1 MSSGPVVRLPHQPAL
16 DGLRAVSVLVV
27 IAYHL
32 GWGWF
37 GGGYLGVEVF
47 FVVSGFLITALLLD
61 ERDMT
66 GTISLRQFW
75 IRRARRLLPAL
86 ATMLVVVA
94 AYAAWQVP
102 DALARLRSDLVA
114 SVFYVSNW
122 WQIWTGQGYF
132 DQLGRPPLL
141 RHLWS
146 LAVEEQWYL
155 VFPVA
160 FGALAA
166 RVGARVGRAGAVLGG
181 LAVASAV
188 WFVVLADPTGDATRA
203 YVGTDTRASGLLAGS
218 ALACVWRP
226 WRHPA
231 AGRRALPLLDAAGF
245 GALALLAIAVVGFDT
260 YGFFLP
266 TESLGPVLYRGGMA
280 AVSLVSLVA
289 IAAAVHPGA
298 RRFRT
303 VLATSALQWVGRRS
317 YGLYLWHWPVIV
329 VFTEADTGMSGWQ
342 LLAFRVAVTVLATE
356 LTYAYVE
363 TPIRERRWA
372 RRPALAAGLA
382 VALVVPFAGYRLAG
396 AEEVDLATGPVP
408 AGGASEVTPA
418 STAGAS
424 TAGTVPEAA
433 SGGAV
438 SAGPP
443 GTAVS
448 TPGRRTVAVV
458 GDSQA
463 MTLVRNAPGT
473 ATAAFGLVDGSIEGC
488 GLFPG
493 GSMRSSAGFR
503 RFFDPCKDAPQR
515 WARSVASAKAD
526 AALVLIGAWDVFD
539 LDRNGTVLRFGTPEH
554 DAVLLGTLRAGIEA
568 VSAAGATTVLLEVP
582 CYRPIA
588 VGGLPLLPERG
599 EDARVRHLND
609 VLRRVAAEEPQRARF
624 VAGPAEWCADE
635 QVARGLSYRWDG
647 VHYLAPG
654 AQLVFGAITPALQG
668 VPMRA

>member
-1 MSSGPVVRLPHQPAL
+1 MSTGPVARLPHQPAL

-27 IAYHL
+27 VAYHL

-61 ERDMT
+61 ERDAT

-86 ATMLVVVA
+86 GTMLVVVA

-160 FGALAA
+160 FGVLAA
-166 RVGARVGRAGAVLGG
+166 RVGPRVGRAGAVLAG
-181 LAVASAV
+181 LAVASAA
-188 WFVVLADPTGDATRA
+188 WFVIAADPTGDATRA
-203 YVGTDTRASGLLAGS
+203 YVGTDTRASGLLAGA

-231 AGRRALPLLDAAGF
+231 AERRALPLLDAAGF
-245 GALALLAIAVVGFDT
+245 VALGLLGIAVVGFDT

-303 VLATSALQWVGRRS
+303 VLSTPVLQWVGRRS

-329 VFTEADTGMSGWQ
+329 VCTQVDTGMSGWQ

-382 VALVVPFAGYRLAG
+382 MALVVPFVGSRLAG

-408 AGGASEVTPA
+408 GAAAPVTSSVTSPVTSPGRSPATSAAGSPA
-418 STAGAS
+418 
-424 TAGTVPEAA
+424 
-433 SGGAV
+433 
-438 SAGPP
+438 
-443 GTAVS
+443 S
-448 TPGRRTVAVV
+448 TPGRRTLAVV

-473 ATAAFGLVDGSIEGC
+473 ATASFGLVDGSIEGC

-503 RFFDPCKDAPQR
+503 RFFEPCKDAPQR
-515 WARSVASAKAD
+515 WARSVTSAKAD

-568 VSAAGATTVLLEVP
+568 VAAVGATTVLLEVP

-599 EDARVRHLND
+599 DDARVRHLND

-624 VAGPAEWCADE
+624 VAGPPEWCADE

-654 AQLVFGAITPALQG
+654 AQLVFGAITPALQA
-668 VPMRA
+668 VPTRA

>member
-1 MSSGPVVRLPHQPAL
+1 MSTEPAARLPHQPAL

-61 ERDMT
+61 EREAT

-86 ATMLVVVA
+86 AAMLVIVTV
-94 AYAAWQVP
+94 YAAWRVP
-102 DALARLRSDLVA
+102 DALARLRGDLVA
-114 SVFYVSNW
+114 ALLYVSNW
-122 WQIWTGQGYF
+122 WQVASGQGYF
-132 DQLGRPPLL
+132 EQLGRPPLL

-166 RVGARVGRAGAVLGG
+166 RVGARVGRAGAVLAG
-181 LAVASAV
+181 LSVASAV
-188 WFVVLADPTGDATRA
+188 WFVVVADPTGDATRA
-203 YVGTDTRASGLLAGS
+203 YVGTDTRASGLLAGA

-226 WRHPA
+226 WRHRG
-231 AGRRALPLLDAAGF
+231 AGRRALPGLDAVGF

-266 TESLGPVLYRGGMA
+266 VESAGPVLYRGGMA
-280 AVSLVSLVA
+280 VVSALSLVA

-298 RRFRT
+298 RAFRS
-303 VLATSALQWVGRRS
+303 VLSTPVLQWVGRRS

-329 VFTEADTGMSGWQ
+329 VCTEADTGMSGWQ

-356 LTYAYVE
+356 LTYTYLE

-372 RRPALAAGLA
+372 RRPALAAGVA
-382 VALVVPFAGYRLAG
+382 VALVVPFAGVRLAG
-396 AEEVDLATGPVP
+396 ADPVDLAGGPM
-408 AGGASEVTPA
+408 
-418 STAGAS
+418 AGADAPVSVS
-424 TAGTVPEAA
+424 TTATTATTV
-433 SGGAV
+433 G
-438 SAGPP
+438 SAGSPVEAGDSVTTATTAP
-443 GTAVS
+443 GGG
-448 TPGRRTVAVV
+448 PGVVAVV

-463 MTLVRNAPGT
+463 LTLVRNAPTGLGF
-473 ATAAFGLVDGSIEGC
+473 ALVDGSIEGC

-493 GSMRSSAGFR
+493 GSMRSTASFR

-515 WARSVASAKAD
+515 WARTVATAKAD
-526 AALVLIGAWDVFD
+526 VALVTIGAWDVFD
-539 LDRNGTVLRFGTPEH
+539 LDRDGRLLRFGTPEH
-554 DAVLLGTLRAGIEA
+554 DAVLLATLRAGIEA
-568 VSAAGATTVLLEVP
+568 VAATGAFTVLLEVP

-599 EDARVRHLND
+599 DDARVRHLND
-609 VLRRVAAEEPQRARF
+609 VLRRVAAEEPSRARF
-624 VAGPAEWCADE
+624 VAGPTEWCANE

-654 AQLVFGAITPALQG
+654 AQLVFSAITPALQA
-668 VPMRA
+668 VPRRA